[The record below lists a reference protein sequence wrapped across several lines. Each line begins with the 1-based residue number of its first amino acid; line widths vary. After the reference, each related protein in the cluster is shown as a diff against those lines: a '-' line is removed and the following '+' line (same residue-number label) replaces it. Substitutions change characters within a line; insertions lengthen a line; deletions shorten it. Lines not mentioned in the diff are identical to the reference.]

1 MPLTLTDSL
10 EHNVEAMQALFEG
23 DNTFIVRR
31 TQSPSGLRCAV
42 FFLDG
47 MVNALAINQSIIRP
61 LVCASCAQLSADLL
75 AQTIIQIND
84 AKLAPDPDA
93 MLSALLYGDTVI
105 LTEGDARPIT
115 VNTKGFSMR
124 STAEPDNERV
134 LRGPREGFTEVFMM
148 NLSMLRRRVND
159 PRLKLSF
166 KRYGGT
172 TGTVVCLCYLE
183 GITPSALIAETRKRL
198 DALSLDGIL
207 DANYISE
214 CIRDHADS
222 PFPTLGETERPD
234 VVISRLLEGRVAL
247 LIDGTPVALTAPC
260 ILQECFQSNDDYY
273 ISARQASLSRV
284 LRILGFLFSTLVP
297 ALYVAALCYHQE
309 LLPLR
314 MLLAITAARR
324 GLPLSALWEMVL
336 LLLVF
341 ELLKEAGARTPGLI
355 GSTMSIV
362 GGLVLGQAA
371 VTARFLS
378 APAVI
383 IVAAA
388 AVTGLAVPKLQTAS
402 LVMRFSLLLAGAA
415 FGLYGVAV
423 GALLFLAHLCGIRS
437 FGQPYLLNL
446 IPRVRSHSEDSWTRR
461 PWSAMR
467 KKRFIAEEEEI

>member
-1 MPLTLTDSL
+1 MPLIFTDSL
-10 EHNVEAMQALFEG
+10 SSNIAQLQAVFAD
-23 DNTFIVRR
+23 DNTFVVRR
-31 TQSPSGLRCAV
+31 TQSPAGLRCAV

-47 MVNALAINQSIIRP
+47 MVNGLAINQSIIAP
-61 LVCASCAQLSADLL
+61 LVCAPRASLTADEL
-75 AQTIIQIND
+75 AATIIQIND
-84 AKLAPDPDA
+84 SKVVPSPEE

-105 LTEGDARPIT
+105 LTEGDPRPVV
-115 VNTKGFSMR
+115 VNTKGFASR
-124 STAEPDNERV
+124 SSSEPDNERV
-134 LRGPREGFTEVFMM
+134 LRGPREGFTEVFMT
-148 NLSMLRRRVND
+148 NLSMLRRRMND
-159 PRLKLSF
+159 PRLKFSF
-166 KRYGGT
+166 SRYGGA
-172 TGTVVCLCYLE
+172 TGTVVCLCYLD
-183 GITPSALIAETRKRL
+183 GVTPQGLIDETRRRL
-198 DALSLDGIL
+198 DRLSLDGIL
-207 DANYISE
+207 DANYIAE
-214 CIRDHADS
+214 NIRDRGAS

-234 VVISRLLEGRVAL
+234 VVIARLLEGRVAL
-247 LIDGTPVALTAPC
+247 LVDGTPVALTAPC
-260 ILQECFQSNDDYY
+260 ILQECFQANDDYY
-273 ISARQASLSRV
+273 ISARQASLSRA
-284 LRILGFLFSTLVP
+284 LRVAAFLFSAIVP

-341 ELLKEAGARTPGLI
+341 ELLKEAGTRTPGVI

-388 AVTGLAVPKLQTAS
+388 AVTGLSVPKLQTAS
-402 LVMRFSLLLAGAA
+402 LVIRFSLLLAGAA

-423 GALLFLAHLCGIRS
+423 GCALFLGHLCGLHS

-446 IPRVRSHSEDSWTRR
+446 IPRVRAHTEDSWTRR
-461 PWSAMR
+461 PWNRMR
-467 KKRFIAEEEEI
+467 RRRFLAREETK

>member
-1 MPLTLTDSL
+1 MPLSFTDSL
-10 EHNVEAMQALFEG
+10 DRNVAAMQSLFAG

-61 LVCASCAQLSADLL
+61 LVDADRALL
-75 AQTIIQIND
+75 TAEALAATVIQIND
-84 AKLAPDPDA
+84 AKVEPDPDK

-105 LTEGDARPIT
+105 LTAGDPRPIV

-148 NLSMLRRRVND
+148 NLSMLRRRMND
-159 PRLKLSF
+159 PRLKFSF
-166 KRYGGT
+166 QRYGGV
-172 TGTVVCLCYLE
+172 TGTVICLCYIDGL
-183 GITPSALIAETRKRL
+183 TPPDLIAETKSRL
-198 DALSLDGIL
+198 DKLSLDGIL
-207 DANYISE
+207 DANYVSE
-214 CIRDHADS
+214 CIRDHPDS

-234 VVISRLLEGRVAL
+234 VVIARLLEGRVAL
-247 LIDGTPVALTAPC
+247 LVDGTPVALTAPC

-284 LRILGFLFSTLVP
+284 LRVLGFLFSALVP

-362 GGLVLGQAA
+362 GGLVLGQSA

-388 AVTGLAVPKLQTAS
+388 AVTGLSVPKLQTAS
-402 LVMRFSLLLAGAA
+402 LLLRFSLLLAGAT

-423 GALLFLAHLCGIRS
+423 GSLLFLSHLCSLRS

-446 IPRVRSHSEDSWTRR
+446 LPRVHPHNEDSWTRR
-461 PWSAMR
+461 PWLAMR
-467 KKRFIAEEEEI
+467 QKRFLAREDEP